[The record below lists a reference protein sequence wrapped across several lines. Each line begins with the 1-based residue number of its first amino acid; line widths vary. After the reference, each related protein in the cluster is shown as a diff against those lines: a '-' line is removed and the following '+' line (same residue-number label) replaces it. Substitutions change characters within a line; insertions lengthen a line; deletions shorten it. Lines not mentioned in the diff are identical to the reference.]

1 MNHILNIDT
10 ALAVASVCISNNN
23 KVLQYAENKV
33 QKDHST
39 WLHPAI
45 QQLMDAEKI
54 EMQQLNAIA
63 VTIGPGSYTGL
74 RVGLSAAKG
83 ICYALNIPL
92 ITINNLAL
100 IASSINSDDAD
111 IICPCIDARRMEVY
125 TATYNGKSLKEIILP
140 AALVLNSSSFTS
152 LLIDKKIMFCG
163 NANEKLKTVIDN
175 SNAIFSS
182 VIATAKNMVA
192 FSVDMYAK
200 RQYSDLAA
208 TEPLYLKPFYNTVGQ
223 DI

>member
-1 MNHILNIDT
+1 MSLILNIDT
-10 ALAVASVCISNNN
+10 ALAIASVCISNNN
-23 KVLQYAENKV
+23 KVLQYAENNI

-54 EMQQLNAIA
+54 EMQQLNAVAI
-63 VTIGPGSYTGL
+63 TIGPGSYTGL

-92 ITINNLAL
+92 ITINNLVL
-100 IASSINSDDAD
+100 IASSINNDDAD
-111 IICPCIDARRMEVY
+111 LICPCIDARRMEVY
-125 TATYNGKSLKEIILP
+125 TATYNSKSLKEIIPP
-140 AALVLNSSSFTS
+140 AALILNSSSFTS

-182 VIATAKNMVA
+182 IIATTKNMVVLSA
-192 FSVDMYAK
+192 YMYVK
-200 RQYSDLAA
+200 KQYSGLAA
-208 TEPLYLKPFYNTVGQ
+208 TEPLYVKPFYTT
-223 DI
+223 